1 MDQKLKAAIKRKKST
16 PAAAAPPQIHIGAP
30 QAHIAMDLK
39 ELTREVGQLSAAMV
53 QLAKQQE
60 AILKALE
67 QQVQV
72 LGVMAQ
78 RSVTVE
84 GSKVEIPEI
93 KIPALK
99 MPPRPTEFD
108 IEFQKDGNSTVGMR
122 IRAARSH

>member
-1 MDQKLKAAIKRKKST
+1 MVDKTLKAAIKRREA
-16 PAAAAPPQIHIGAP
+16 PAPRIPDIKIGAP
-30 QAHIAMDLK
+30 QAHVTMDMAD
-39 ELTREVGQLSAAMV
+39 LTSEVGQLSAAMV

-78 RSVTVE
+78 RSVTAE
-84 GSKVEIPEI
+84 GAKVEIPEI
-93 KIPALK
+93 KIPAVK